1 METDIVD
8 WVKDQEKD
16 KGYKIHDI
24 VVTKLFDDRYRV
36 DAYRKKTTVEQ
47 FVPKYNIQNSW
58 FLKVNKHEDVTVIQ
72 DCTVPQDNPLYRKL
86 LNEMKE

>member
-16 KGYKIHDI
+16 KGYRIHDI

-36 DAYRKKTTVEQ
+36 DAYRKKTSEER
-47 FVPKYNIQNSW
+47 FVPQYNIQNSW
-58 FLKVNKHEDVTVIQ
+58 FLKVNKHEDVTSFKIVQCHKTI
-72 DCTVPQDNPLYRKL
+72 LYTK
-86 LNEMKE
+86 NY

>member
-16 KGYKIHDI
+16 KGYRIHDI

-36 DAYRKKTTVEQ
+36 DAYRKKTSEER
-47 FVPKYNIQNSW
+47 FVPQYNIQNSW
-58 FLKVNKHEDVTVIQ
+58 FLKVSKHEDVTVIQ
-72 DCTVPQDNPLYRKL
+72 DCTVPQDNPLYKKL